1 MFSFLN
7 IQYFILIARYINDLL
22 EEIMSDTI
30 KFISEAGSPL
40 QRKCRSTEIVPDKSV
55 EKSTEERRNSDTTS
69 PNADTFKISFDFPGE
84 KTETAVFKAAS
95 NGYVNPAFEGTAQE
109 PDALNFYLRRQLGPE
124 IILEHLDCVDSGIN
138 SVETVELQPEHEPS
152 LEESLLEIID
162 AKLGRT
168 PLSKSWENLD
178 ESEKIRDEKK
188 GENENTNRNVII
200 EGDEE
205 DKENKAE
212 NNEKRNLQ
220 TKKTETLDKSTNTL
234 DRVDSIPEDFRELE
248 DVLDDQSFERLRLE
262 FKESTSTPKTKTK
275 TVSALKEKLMA
286 RLSSSKK
293 SRESKWK
300 RTESLK
306 LGESQNR
313 PLELEDYRR
322 KWPEIE
328 GPSLISCQDP
338 NDFVVFRKNR
348 KPTIVFL
355 HGFGSSAEIFEHQL
369 EYFSNLG
376 YPCIA
381 PEMLG
386 HGMSSAPNRSRDYN
400 FDKMLKD
407 LDLILHHYAFKPGQK
422 CILVAHNYG

>member
-1 MFSFLN
+1 M
-7 IQYFILIARYINDLL
+7 
-22 EEIMSDTI
+22 
-30 KFISEAGSPL
+30 
-40 QRKCRSTEIVPDKSV
+40 
-55 EKSTEERRNSDTTS
+55 EKSTEECRNSETS
-69 PNADTFKISFDFPGE
+69 PEVETFKINFAFPGE
-84 KTETAVFKAAS
+84 KIETAVFKSPS

-124 IILEHLDCVDSGIN
+124 IILEQLDCVDSGIN
-138 SVETVELQPEHEPS
+138 SVETFELQPEQELS

-178 ESEKIRDEKK
+178 ESEKMRDEKK
-188 GENENTNRNVII
+188 GEKENDSKVSKNVII
-200 EGDEE
+200 EEDEK
-205 DKENKAE
+205 D
-212 NNEKRNLQ
+212 NEKRKIQ
-220 TKKTETLDKSTNTL
+220 TKKTETLDKSTNTV
-234 DRVDSIPEDFRELE
+234 DTVDSNPEDFRELE

-262 FKESTSTPKTKTK
+262 FKESTSTPKAKTK
-275 TVSALKEKLMA
+275 TVSALREKLMA

-293 SRESKWK
+293 SRESEWK
-300 RTESLK
+300 KTESLK

-328 GPSLISCQDP
+328 GPSLTSYQDP
-338 NDFVVFRKNR
+338 NDFVVFRRNR
-348 KPTIVFL
+348 KPMIVFL

-369 EYFSNLG
+369 NYFSSLG

-400 FDKMLKD
+400 FEKILKD